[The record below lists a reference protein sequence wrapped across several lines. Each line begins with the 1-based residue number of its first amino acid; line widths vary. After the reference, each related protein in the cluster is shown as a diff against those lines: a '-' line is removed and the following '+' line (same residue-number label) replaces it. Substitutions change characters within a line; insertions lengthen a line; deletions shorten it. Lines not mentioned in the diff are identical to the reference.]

1 MPITETRETF
11 VSIANDPLFG
21 TVITIGDEKR
31 NIAIIG
37 DVGTS
42 ARKCFCLLITFTNSG
57 RRNFLNDCF
66 LGQNVLTWVNHSTLK
81 SQW

>member
-1 MPITETRETF
+1 MPITNTRETF
-11 VSIANDPLFG
+11 ISMANDTLFG
-21 TVITIGDEKR
+21 TVMTIGDVKR

-37 DVGTS
+37 DVVTN
-42 ARKCFCLLITFTNSG
+42 ARKCFCLLITFKNSG

-66 LGQNVLTWVNHSTLK
+66 LGQNVLTWVNPSTLK